1 MNAVFLCSNPNESVK
16 EYIFLF
22 FFFLFLVDP
31 MFSPHS
37 TSMTMMEEHI
47 YRSVGLL
54 EKRSLPGLFTK

>member
-1 MNAVFLCSNPNESVK
+1 MLSFCAVIQMKVSKNIYF
-16 EYIFLF
+16 F

-54 EKRSLPGLFTK
+54 EKRSLPELFTK

>member
-1 MNAVFLCSNPNESVK
+1 MLSFCAVIQMKVSKNIYF
-16 EYIFLF
+16 FF